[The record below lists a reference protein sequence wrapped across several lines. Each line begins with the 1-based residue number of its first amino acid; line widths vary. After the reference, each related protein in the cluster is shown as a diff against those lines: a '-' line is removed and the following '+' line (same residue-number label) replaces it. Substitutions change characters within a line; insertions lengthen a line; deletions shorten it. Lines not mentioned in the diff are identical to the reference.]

1 MNRKTKKRAIA
12 VLTVIAAIGVGVG
25 AYAYWTGGGTNTQ
38 TVATDSSLKP
48 VKAVVTSGLTGL
60 RPGNV
65 VNVAGDFDNTA
76 NKESV
81 AHVAALSAAITGTDK
96 AGCDPTWYHV
106 DNQPGID
113 TPDVA
118 PNTEGG
124 AWSGLQISMKD
135 LATTNQ
141 DACKGANVT
150 LTFTVG

>member
-1 MNRKTKKRAIA
+1 MNSKTKKRAVA
-12 VLTVIAAIGVGVG
+12 VLTAILAISVGVA

-38 TVATDSSLKP
+38 SVATDNGLKP

-76 NKESV
+76 NLESV
-81 AHVAALSAAITGTDK
+81 AHVAGLTAAITGTDK
-96 AGCDPTWYHV
+96 PGCDKTWYSV
-106 DNQPGID
+106 AQQPSVD
-113 TPDVA
+113 TPDVPHGA
-118 PNTEGG
+118 EGG
-124 AWSGLQISMKD
+124 AWSGLQVSMSD

-141 DACKGANVT
+141 DACKGANLQ